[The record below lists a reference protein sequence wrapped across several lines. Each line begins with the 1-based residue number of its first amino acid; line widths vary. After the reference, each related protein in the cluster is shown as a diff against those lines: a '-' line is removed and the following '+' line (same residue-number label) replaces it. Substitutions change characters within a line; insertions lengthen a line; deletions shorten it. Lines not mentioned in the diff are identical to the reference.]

1 MLEMAASSSR
11 VCDATVFV
19 SAGDFSAG
27 FSVLAAINFSGLI
40 FNF

>member
-11 VCDATVFV
+11 VCDGTAFV

-27 FSVLAAINFSGLI
+27 FSDFAAIKF
-40 FNF
+40 